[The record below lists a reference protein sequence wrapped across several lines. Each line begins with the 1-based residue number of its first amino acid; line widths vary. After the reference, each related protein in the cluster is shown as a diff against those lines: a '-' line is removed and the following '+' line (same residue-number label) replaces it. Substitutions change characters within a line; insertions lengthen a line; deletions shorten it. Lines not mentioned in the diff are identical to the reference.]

1 MSETLR
7 ALKLWQV
14 SILVV
19 ILLGAA
25 GAAYGVYLLVTD
37 SGQSGLTADQQ
48 VYTVQLGSLINE
60 VSTNGNVLF
69 ANREALA
76 FGTPG
81 KVAELF
87 VDEGDRVEE
96 GQPLARLDNATLASL
111 EVAVAQAGT
120 DLRDAQEALD
130 EVTSSSVAPAVA
142 EARSKIDLAETDMAN
157 ARLDLEITRRDWEAK
172 QEEAQ
177 SDADTSAEAYGNVFV
192 KWLGLSLV
200 DGDTSNDHDALLDTY
215 GIDLIQL
222 FDPDTRYQDTALG
235 YIAQGLPPDDP
246 ATPWDEGV
254 VYAWQNLYPGL
265 ITVTCENGA
274 PYQGACVTGEM
285 DDAWD
290 NQQDAMD
297 NLVTVQSQA
306 ATAIAKSEAAV
317 AKAEESLEA
326 ALNSLA
332 DVTDPLFLAL
342 MESKLLSAQAT
353 LDTAIERLDGA
364 TIRAPMAG
372 IVSSVDVEIGRSVNA
387 SASIVEIVD
396 PTVVEV
402 DGTVDEIDVLF
413 ISRGAQAIVTLD
425 ALAGQVLA
433 GTVTE
438 IGSAATSQQGVV
450 TYPLRVTLQVPAG
463 IELRDGLSATADIVL
478 REENNVL
485 LVPIQ
490 ALHGT
495 FDQPVVLVLDD
506 GRIEER
512 SVVLGSSDDFWIIVT
527 NGLVEGEQ
535 VVIETGAASTTQF
548 GFGGGGFGG
557 GFRGG
562 FGGGGA
568 GFGGGGGRGQDDH

>member
-142 EARSKIDLAETDMAN
+142 EARSKIDLAETDRAN

-265 ITVTCENGA
+265 ITVMCENGA

-290 NQQDAMD
+290 NQQDTME
-297 NLVTVQSQA
+297 NMVTVQSQA

-372 IVSSVDVEIGRSVNA
+372 IVSSVDVEIGQSVNA

>member
-142 EARSKIDLAETDMAN
+142 EARSKIDLAETDRAN

-372 IVSSVDVEIGRSVNA
+372 IVSSVDVEIGWSVNA

-568 GFGGGGGRGQDDH
+568 GFGGRGGRGQDDH